1 MSDTLEQNQQDTE
14 TAERPFLVR
23 EFVATDI
30 EVEGRTVDVRIVP
43 FGEVARV
50 ADPPDFVAYDEEW
63 LPGCFDHQLNAANRI
78 HANYQHERGISNV
91 VGHGLSLRREADGY
105 HGTFTILDTQNGD
118 TALGLI
124 RGGAL
129 PGVSLEALARKSI
142 RTAGGL
148 VQRVKAD
155 LRGLAFC
162 REGAFKGAQVL
173 AVRTPSDQIIDE
185 LLLPVEMDPE
195 RVARLR
201 AQGIVLPDRYKKAH
215 PAETGTPAESGTPDD
230 GTRHT
235 EDPTSSKES

>member
-1 MSDTLEQNQQDTE
+1 MSELN
-14 TAERPFLVR
+14 ERPVLQR
-23 EFVATDI
+23 EFVATDV
-30 EVEGRTVDVRIVP
+30 EVKGRTIDVRIVP

-50 ADPPDFVAYDEEW
+50 ADPPDFTEYAEEW

-91 VGHGLSLRREADGY
+91 VGHGLSLTREADGY
-105 HGTFTILDTQNGD
+105 HGTFTILETQNGD

-129 PGVSLEALARKSI
+129 PSVSLEALARKSI
-142 RTAGGL
+142 RTAAGV

-155 LRGLAFC
+155 LKGLAFC

-173 AVRTPSDQIIDE
+173 AVRTPPEQIVDE
-185 LLLPVEMDPE
+185 ALLPVDIDPE

-201 AQGIVLPDRYKKAH
+201 AQGIVLPDRYKAH
-215 PAETGTPAESGTPDD
+215 PDHTGTPAETGTPED
-230 GTRHT
+230 GTRHAQVT
-235 EDPTSSKES
+235 TSPREP